1 MHHFPKWCIIAP
13 SFRGEFSSLS
23 LWKPNLQAE
32 YPKVRNQPYRL
43 CHRRHKSERARLVLI
58 FPHMESRQRED
69 TRLVHVKTS
78 RQKSRRARRAL
89 ILAQAFLSFL
99 LSGLLVRI
107 ELSGNNGGMALY
119 PDFPL
124 LLAAFCVPVAFIGEE
139 EAEPLP
145 LKTDKTLLLY
155 FQRNHVPGFRVE
167 PFYP

>member
-1 MHHFPKWCIIAP
+1 MRPLSEGDFPACRFG
-13 SFRGEFSSLS
+13 SCQR
-23 LWKPNLQAE
+23 
-32 YPKVRNQPYRL
+32 
-43 CHRRHKSERARLVLI
+43 ERA
-58 FPHMESRQRED
+58 
-69 TRLVHVKTS
+69 RLVHVKTS

-89 ILAQAFLSFL
+89 ILEQAFLSFL

-119 PDFPL
+119 FDFPL

-145 LKTDKTLLLY
+145 LKTDKALLLY

-167 PFYP
+167 PFLS